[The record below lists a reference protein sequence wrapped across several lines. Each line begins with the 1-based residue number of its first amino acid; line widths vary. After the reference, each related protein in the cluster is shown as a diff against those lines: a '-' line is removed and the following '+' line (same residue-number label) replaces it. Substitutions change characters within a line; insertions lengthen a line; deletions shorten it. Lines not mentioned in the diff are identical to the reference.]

1 MPRGNIN
8 NLIPN
13 SELTPEQRKERAKK
27 AGQKSGE
34 VRAKRKLLKDELLF
48 LLDEKLK
55 GGDYEGKTAREAMS
69 ARLVNRAVNGDTDA
83 YKVIRDTIGEKP
95 TEKIQMGADEE
106 TIAKMDAF
114 FDFLKDVS
122 K

>member
-34 VRAKRKLLKDELLF
+34 VRAQRKLLKDELLS
-48 LLDEKLK
+48 LLDKKVDEEK
-55 GGDYEGKTAREAMS
+55 GTAREAMS
-69 ARLVNRAVNGDTDA
+69 AALVARAVNGDSDA
-83 YKVIRDTIGEKP
+83 FKIIRDTIGEKP
-95 TEKIQMGADEE
+95 AESIKVGADEE

-114 FDFLKDVS
+114 FDFLKDIG

>member
-34 VRAKRKLLKDELLF
+34 VRAQRKLLKDELLF